1 MFEQTVMRISL
12 RLLTIP
18 TMLIGVVCAAAWVD
32 AGEQAAA
39 VSAPRDRQ
47 EAARAIDRFIDDKLS
62 QKKIEPLP
70 ITGDEQFVRRIYL
83 DVVGRIPTLVEARAF
98 LDSKESG
105 KRARLI
111 ESLLQSAGHVSHQ
124 FNFWADILR
133 VKEHDGGISRAF
145 YINWIKDS
153 LASNKAYDQFVRELV
168 TASGSGWQRGNGAVG
183 YYFRDRGMPLDNMA
197 NTLRIFAGTRVA
209 CAQCHDHPHDRW
221 TRRQMF
227 EMAAFTANLTTDNTD
242 ELFKAIYQVEKATTD
257 EELRHLS
264 QVVRNTYHRD
274 RVLGT
279 SDGTIQLPADYQ
291 YPDAKPGE
299 KIAAHAIFGPAGLPA
314 SESPADYRDRFGD
327 WLTSPENPR
336 FTSVIANR
344 LWRRVMGRGLI
355 EPVDDL
361 RDDTKATH
369 PELLEYLTQ
378 LMKDLRYDM
387 RAYMLVL
394 YNTQTYQRSVDPE
407 EPDEGESNYFRGR
420 LLTRMT
426 AEQAWDSL
434 MTLVVPEV
442 DTRESGLNS
451 SVIYYGGRPVLVGKE
466 DMHTRFDKVKTHTVD
481 QHWEFV
487 VSELKA
493 MKDDLQSQLD
503 AERAAPN
510 NVKPIYNFEVRASEL
525 GAPAAP
531 GHFLRTFGQ
540 SNREFIEGGSKAS
553 NVTQFMPMFN
563 GLVESQLLQNPESVL
578 MQHLA
583 SKDSP
588 SEKCDIAFLSI
599 LSRLPTDEE
608 RAMIAATSPTDD
620 SWRQQ
625 DVVWALLNSQEFLF
639 VE

>member
-1 MFEQTVMRISL
+1 MCAAP
-12 RLLTIP
+12 RLLTIS
-18 TMLIGVVCAAAWVD
+18 TLLMGVVCAAAWVG
-32 AGEQAAA
+32 AGEQAGA

-47 EAARAIDRFIDDKLS
+47 EAALTIDRFIDDTLREKKL
-62 QKKIEPLP
+62 EPLP
-70 ITGDEQFVRRIYL
+70 ITSDEQFVRRIYL
-83 DVVGRIPTLVEARAF
+83 DAVGRIPTLAEAVAF
-98 LDSKESG
+98 LDSKEPD

-133 VKEHDGGISRAF
+133 VKDHDGGISRAF
-145 YINWIKDS
+145 YIIWIKES
-153 LASNKAYDQFVRELV
+153 LASNKPYDQFVRELV

-183 YYFRDRGMPLDNMA
+183 YYFRDRGMPLDNMS
-197 NTLRIFAGTRVA
+197 NTLRIFTGTRVA

-227 EMAAFTANLTTDNTD
+227 EMAAFTSNLTTDNTD
-242 ELFKAIYQVEKATTD
+242 ELFKAIYQVEKTTIN

-291 YPDAKPGE
+291 YADAKPGE
-299 KIAAHAIFGPAGLPA
+299 KIVAHAIFGPTDVPA
-314 SESPADYRDRFGD
+314 NESQADYRDRFGD
-327 WLTSPENPR
+327 WLTSPQNPR
-336 FTSVIANR
+336 FTLVIANR
-344 LWRRVMGRGLI
+344 LWKRVMGRGLI

-361 RDDTKATH
+361 RDDTKASH

-378 LMKDLRYDM
+378 LMKDLDYDM
-387 RAYMLVL
+387 RAYIEVL

-407 EPDEGESNYFRGR
+407 EPGEGESNYFRGR

-442 DTRESGLNS
+442 DTRESGLNGS
-451 SVIYYGGRPVLVGKE
+451 AIYYGDRPVLVGKE
-466 DMHTRFDKVKTHTVD
+466 DMHTRFEEVEDHTVE

-487 VSELKA
+487 AAELKA
-493 MKDDLQSQLD
+493 MKDDLESQLD

-510 NVKPIYNFEVRASEL
+510 NVKPIYSYDVRASEL

-531 GHFLRTFGQ
+531 SHFLRTFGQ
-540 SNREFIEGGSKAS
+540 SNREFIEGGSTAS
-553 NVTQFMPMFN
+553 NITQFLSMFN
-563 GLVESQLLQNPESVL
+563 GLVETHLLQNPASEL
-578 MQHLA
+578 MQHVA

-608 RAMIAATSPTDD
+608 RAKIAATSATEEAT
-620 SWRQQ
+620 RQQ

-639 VE
+639 VQ